1 MDHDKIDI
9 ERMIELFNHIA
20 KEEGFKLIVNEID
33 PLQYFS
39 SKNQFY
45 KMIDT
50 LIEHYIDKEEYE
62 KCSLLLNVKKENG
75 WEDNSDEKVFSK

>member
-1 MDHDKIDI
+1 MEHDKIDI

-20 KEEGFKLIVNEID
+20 KEEGFKLIVNEIE

-45 KMIDT
+45 KMIDV
-50 LIEHYIDKEEYE
+50 LIDHYIDKEEYE

-75 WEDNSDEKVFSK
+75 WEDNNDEKVFSK